1 MNSLGYSLLG
11 KKRINEAIEVFKI
24 NVEDF
29 PGSSNAYDSL
39 GEAYMISGNKKLAIE
54 NYVKSIEL
62 NPGNTNG
69 VEMLKKLR
77 DQK

>member
-1 MNSLGYSLLG
+1 
-11 KKRINEAIEVFKI
+11 
-24 NVEDF
+24 
-29 PGSSNAYDSL
+29 
-39 GEAYMISGNKKLAIE
+39 MISGNKKLAIE